1 MQNQNTA
8 REHHSEFTCHR
19 NDKEIYKAKGLKNP
33 TKTENIRNKISREQ
47 YQGHICIIHHYQKS
61 THQYLICISANFL
74 SKSQNIYSLHACT
87 MPLHGHA
94 PFRSFQKKGGTM
106 RIHFPNE
113 KLKKETFANQQSVN
127 KTRFVCKGFVSA
139 VPPVKQISSFLGFY
153 AIDAPVRMFLLRA
166 HGKGL

>member
-1 MQNQNTA
+1 M
-8 REHHSEFTCHR
+8 
-19 NDKEIYKAKGLKNP
+19 KKAKTFIL
-33 TKTENIRNKISREQ
+33 
-47 YQGHICIIHHYQKS
+47 Y
-61 THQYLICISANFL
+61 THEPCR
-74 SKSQNIYSLHACT
+74 CTT
-87 MPLHGHA
+87 MPLFVH
-94 PFRSFQKKGGTM
+94 FKKGRHE
-106 RIHFPNE
+106 RIHFPDE

>member
-8 REHHSEFTCHR
+8 REQHSEFTCHR
-19 NDKEIYKAKGLKNP
+19 NNKEIYKAKGLKIP

-47 YQGHICIIHHYQKS
+47 YQGHICIIHHYQNPHIN
-61 THQYLICISANFL
+61 TLFAYLPAF
-74 SKSQNIYSLHACT
+74 SQKAKTFIFCT
-87 MPLHGHA
+87 HA
-94 PFRSFQKKGGTM
+94 PCRCTAMPFSFISKKGGTM
-106 RIHFPNE
+106 RIHFPDE

-153 AIDAPVRMFLLRA
+153 AIDAPVRMFLLQA